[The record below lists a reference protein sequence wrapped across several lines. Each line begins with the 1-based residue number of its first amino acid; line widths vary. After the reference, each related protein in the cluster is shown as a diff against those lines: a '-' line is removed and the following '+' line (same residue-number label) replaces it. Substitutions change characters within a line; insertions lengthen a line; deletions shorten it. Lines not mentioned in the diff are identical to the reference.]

1 MLCVIARVDPGARE
15 RLAALR
21 RTAEA
26 WDSRR
31 GELYGHITLVTY
43 VGDEEERFIA
53 SCRALLSGR
62 RAFSVRYG
70 GIEILPATS
79 ILVASLEKEGELL
92 SLHGEIAEK
101 WSGGLDRWTGDE
113 RWKPHTTLLPSAPGP
128 I

>member
-21 RTAEA
+21 KTAEA

-70 GIEILPATS
+70 VIEILPATS
-79 ILVASLEKEGELL
+79 ILVASFRQVIEKHLL
-92 SLHGEIAEK
+92 LLRRCIGVLRK
-101 WSGGLDRWTGDE
+101 TE
-113 RWKPHTTLLPSAPGP
+113 RGCAVVTHPLLFS
-128 I
+128 